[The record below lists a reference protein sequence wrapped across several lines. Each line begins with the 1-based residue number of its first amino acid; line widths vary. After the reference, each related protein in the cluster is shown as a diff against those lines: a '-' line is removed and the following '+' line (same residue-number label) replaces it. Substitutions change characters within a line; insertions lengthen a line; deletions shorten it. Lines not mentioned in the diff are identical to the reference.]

1 MVKIRNY
8 KIMLVIIPISILF
21 IGLFTIDWYDYLAS
35 ENSIYVDLSTKNNS
49 TINNHE
55 VESIKIAVAAIISPD
70 ETFLFYRDLFDYIE
84 SKIGIPIELIQRK
97 TYGEINDLI
106 HSNNVDI
113 AFVCSRAYVEG
124 KDKFFMDLLVVPM
137 VQKEPY
143 YKSYIIV
150 PIDSNISSLAELKGK
165 TFAFTD
171 PLSNTGK
178 LSPEYL
184 ITQMGELPS
193 TFFRLTFFTY
203 SHDKSIQA
211 VAERMVD
218 GAAVDSLVWDY
229 QLINNPELVSQTKI
243 INISDKYGNPP
254 VVVSNNIDP
263 VLKEEIKNLLLH
275 LHENVEGKKIL
286 NNLNIDSFIDLDDT
300 LYDSIRAMIY
310 EINNIGE

>member
-1 MVKIRNY
+1 MVKIHNY
-8 KIMLVIIPISILF
+8 KILLVIIPMFILF
-21 IGLFTIDWYDYLAS
+21 IGLFTIDWYDYIES
-35 ENSIYVDLSTKNNS
+35 ENAIYVDLSNKNNS

-55 VESIKIAVAAIISPD
+55 VESIKIAVAAIISPE

-84 SKIGIPIELIQRK
+84 SKIGISIELIQRK
-97 TYGEINDLI
+97 TYGEVNDLI

-124 KDKFFMDLLVVPM
+124 KDSLFMELLVVPM

-184 ITQMGELPS
+184 IMQMGESPS

-203 SHDKSIQA
+203 SHDKSIEA
-211 VAERMVD
+211 VAEGMVD

-229 QLINNPELVSQTKI
+229 QLINNPELVSKTKI
-243 INISDKYGNPP
+243 INISPKYGNPP

-263 VLKEEIKNLLLH
+263 VLKEDIKNLLLH
-275 LHENVEGKKIL
+275 LHENVEGRKIL
-286 NNLNIDSFIDLDDT
+286 SNLNIDSFLSLDDT
-300 LYDSIRAMIY
+300 LYDSVRAMIY
-310 EINNIGE
+310 EFNNIGE